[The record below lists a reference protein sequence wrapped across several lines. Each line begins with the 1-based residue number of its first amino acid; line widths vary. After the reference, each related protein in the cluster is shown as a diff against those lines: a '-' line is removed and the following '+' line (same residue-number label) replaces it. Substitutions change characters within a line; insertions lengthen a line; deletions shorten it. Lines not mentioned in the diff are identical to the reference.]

1 MILKLLRLSI
11 QIRYLSYVI
20 YVVGEGVREEG
31 HRQGARKVEPDR
43 RGLLRVRP

>member
-1 MILKLLRLSI
+1 MILKLLRVSV
-11 QIRYLSYVI
+11 QIKYVI
-20 YVVGEGVREEG
+20 YVVGQGVREEG